1 MRTLRSENN
10 AIDRFVHGP
19 WNVDYHLNDGGRLTR
34 IAYKD
39 YDLLTRAPSEFR
51 PPQKDHGQFE
61 NRPVYGYDDCFPS
74 VVSCFF
80 PEKRISIPDHGE
92 LCWLPWEIQE
102 EQNALLFTV
111 ESKLLP
117 FKFKRRM
124 LFTDSAIVW
133 NFEVGNDGDER
144 LPFQHSM
151 HPLVRADE
159 IKSVSLPCFD
169 SVFDWN
175 RNRPTDAMN
184 SGNLRDFLVKS
195 KKGAVEMLFVRGIKS
210 GELSWTYRTGLTVRM
225 KFPSELF
232 PTLGIWWDKG
242 GYPDEKGIARN
253 ECAFEPTPGSTSLL
267 SQAYA
272 DGECL
277 FVGPGEKFQWQIT
290 WEVDAP

>member
-1 MRTLRSENN
+1 MRTLRSENG
-10 AIDRFVHGP
+10 AIDQFDFGP
-19 WNVDYHLNDGGRLTR
+19 WHVEYHLNDGGRLTR
-34 IAYKD
+34 IAYRE
-39 YDLLTRAPSEFR
+39 YDLLTLAPTSFR
-51 PPQKDHGQFE
+51 PPEKEHGQFE

-74 VVSCFF
+74 VVACFF
-80 PEKRISIPDHGE
+80 PGKRISVPDHGE
-92 LCWLPWEIQE
+92 LCWLPWDLAE
-102 EQNALLFTV
+102 EKNELSFTV

-117 FKFKRRM
+117 FKFKRKM
-124 LFTDSAIVW
+124 AFTDSSIIW
-133 NFEVGNDGDER
+133 NFEVVNEGDER

-159 IKSVSLPCFD
+159 IRRVTLPSFD

-175 RNRPTDAMN
+175 RNRDMDAMTPDM
-184 SGNLRDFLVKS
+184 LQDLLLKS
-195 KKGAVEMLFVRGIKS
+195 RKGAVEMLFVRGVKT
-210 GELSWTYRTGLTVRM
+210 GEMSWTYRNGLTVKV

-267 SQAYA
+267 SQSHA

-277 FVGPGEKFQWQIT
+277 FVDARETFKWQVI